1 MKINMSPSP
10 TPHMPADRACTRT
23 KSVPTL
29 RDCVTPGVIKPL
41 WLRRPDV
48 DPLETHW
55 DGAPNENKYNSIILS
70 EGKDRWGTYQPPLP
84 PLLLKSLICQESDFD
99 PNEVSESG
107 YAGLTQIS
115 VEEARSEG
123 LKVTAHED
131 ERFVPT
137 KNVHA
142 GTGILQSKLDVMLHP
157 ETISDDYPFA
167 KKVVQ
172 AYEKYGRPSGGTVTW
187 TLALGAYNGG
197 QGTVMRA
204 MATAFDA
211 NLNPLDWS
219 NLIEPKDHPEKS
231 PLYAATLEV
240 FGPDKALSKYH
251 EISKYPLQILARA
264 PQGEE
269 VA

>member
-1 MKINMSPSP
+1 
-10 TPHMPADRACTRT
+10 MPFA
-23 KSVPTL
+23 
-29 RDCVTPGVIKPL
+29 
-41 WLRRPDV
+41 
-48 DPLETHW
+48 
-55 DGAPNENKYNSIILS
+55 
-70 EGKDRWGTYQPPLP
+70 

-115 VEEARSEG
+115 IEEARSEG
-123 LKVTAHED
+123 LKVTAHYD
-131 ERFVPT
+131 ERFIPK

-142 GTGILQSKLDVMLHP
+142 GVGILLSKLDVMLHP
-157 ETISDDYPFA
+157 ETIADDYPFA
-167 KKVVQ
+167 KKVVE
-172 AYEKYGRPSGGTVTW
+172 AYGKYGRPGTGNAIW

-204 MATAFDA
+204 MARAFDA

-219 NLIEPKDHPEKS
+219 NLIEPRDNPKKS
-231 PLYAATLEV
+231 PLYGATLEV

-264 PQGEE
+264 PQE
-269 VA
+269 VV